1 MIKDSEQF
9 IVFLFCLSLFSGC
22 HNAPKKNN
30 LHFQVLEAGM
40 INDSLSTRYT
50 SYKDNYNQ
58 WKTVYEDCLHDT
70 LYHNAIYL
78 GLQNKIGLSS
88 ICSHAELNLNK
99 QITVL
104 DTSAKGN
111 IFDLLSVNSSANC
124 FSKINLNKNLQDSF
138 YIELIRNLKMA
149 GSYSYLT
156 DLVDTNQIAFKISTL
171 IDYSFRPDSLVG
183 LLQRT
188 KDSSLVYFREIL
200 TTPGNGLIAR
210 VAMIFGFESRFHL
223 KRKLSEEEE
232 SKLKNEVF
240 FTLGDHGENGN
251 IQLMTDRD
259 IKFVINKN
267 YIVFGEFY
275 VFSEDNHE
283 VTQR

>member
-1 MIKDSEQF
+1 MIKTSEQF
-9 IVFLFCLSLFSGC
+9 IVFLFCLSLFSSC
-22 HNAPKKNN
+22 HMTPKENK

-40 INDSLSTRYT
+40 INDSLSTHFAN
-50 SYKDNYNQ
+50 YKDDYNQ
-58 WKTVYEDCLHDT
+58 WKAVYEDCLHDT

-88 ICSHAELNLNK
+88 ICSHSELNLNK

-111 IFDLLSVNSSANC
+111 IFDLLSVNNSANC

-138 YIELIRNLKMA
+138 YVELVRNLKMA
-149 GSYSYLT
+149 GSYSYLS
-156 DLVDTNQIAFKISTL
+156 DLVDTNQIVFKISTL
-171 IDYSFRPDSLVG
+171 IDYSFRPDSLVS

-200 TTPGNGLIAR
+200 TTQGNGLIAR

-232 SKLKNEVF
+232 TKLKNEVF
-240 FTLGDHGENGN
+240 LTLGDHGENGN
-251 IQLMTDRD
+251 IQLLTDRD

-267 YIVFGEFY
+267 YIVFGEFF
-275 VFSEDNHE
+275 VFSEANPE
-283 VTQR
+283 VPGG

>member
-1 MIKDSEQF
+1 MIKASEQF
-9 IVFLFCLSLFSGC
+9 IVFLYCLSFFSGC
-22 HNAPKKNN
+22 HVAPKKNN
-30 LHFQVLEAGM
+30 LHFQVLEAGI
-40 INDSLSTRYT
+40 INDSLSAHFTN
-50 SYKDNYNQ
+50 YKDNYNQ

-88 ICSHAELNLNK
+88 ICNQTALNLNK

-111 IFDLLSVNSSANC
+111 IFDLLSINNSANC
-124 FSKINLNKNLQDSF
+124 FTKINLNKNLQDSF
-138 YIELIRNLKMA
+138 YVELVRSLKMT

-156 DLVDTNQIAFKISTL
+156 DLVDTNQIVFKITTL
-171 IDYSFRPDSLVG
+171 IDYSFRPNSLVS

-188 KDSSLVYFREIL
+188 KDSSLIYYREIL
-200 TTPGNGLIAR
+200 TTPGNGLMAR

-223 KRKLSEEEE
+223 KRKLSAEEEN
-232 SKLKNEVF
+232 KLKNEVF
-240 FTLGDHGENGN
+240 FTLGNHGENGN
-251 IQLMTDRD
+251 IQQLTDHD

-267 YIVFGEFY
+267 YIVFGEFC
-275 VFSEDNHE
+275 VFSEDSARGPE
-283 VTQR
+283 K

>member
-1 MIKDSEQF
+1 MVQAFKQF
-9 IVFLFCLSLFSGC
+9 IVFLFCLSLFFDC
-22 HNAPKKNN
+22 HDAPKKNN

-40 INDSLSTRYT
+40 INDSLSAHF
-50 SYKDNYNQ
+50 SNYKDDYYQ
-58 WKTVYEDCLHDT
+58 WKAVYEDCLHDT

-88 ICSHAELNLNK
+88 ICNRTELNLNK

-111 IFDLLSVNSSANC
+111 IFDLLSVNNSANC

-138 YIELIRNLKMA
+138 YIELVRNLKMT

-156 DLVDTNQIAFKISTL
+156 DLVDTNQIVFKISTL
-171 IDYSFRPDSLVG
+171 IDYSFRPDSLVS

-200 TTPGNGLIAR
+200 TTRGNGLIAR

-223 KRKLSEEEE
+223 KRKLSGEEE

-240 FTLGDHGENGN
+240 FTLGEHGENGN
-251 IQLMTDRD
+251 IQLLTDHD

-267 YIVFGEFY
+267 YIVFGELY
-275 VFSEDNHE
+275 VFNEDNAE
-283 VTQR
+283 VSVK

>member
-1 MIKDSEQF
+1 MVQAFKQF
-9 IVFLFCLSLFSGC
+9 IVFLFCLSLFSDC
-22 HNAPKKNN
+22 RNAPKKNN
-30 LHFQVLEAGM
+30 LHFRVLEAAI
-40 INDSLSTRYT
+40 INDSISAHLPK
-50 SYKDNYNQ
+50 YKEDFNL
-58 WKTVYEDCLHDT
+58 WKTVYEGCLHDT
-70 LYHNAIYL
+70 LFKNAFYF

-88 ICSHAELNLNK
+88 ICSRTELNLNK

-111 IFDLLSVNSSANC
+111 IFDLLSVNNSANC
-124 FSKINLNKNLQDSF
+124 FTKINLNKNLQDSF
-138 YIELIRNLKMA
+138 YIELVRNLKMT

-156 DLVDTNQIAFKISTL
+156 DLVDTNQIVFKISTL
-171 IDYSFRPDSLVG
+171 IDYSFRPDSLVS
-183 LLQRT
+183 LLQKT

-200 TTPGNGLIAR
+200 ITPGNGLIAR

-251 IQLMTDRD
+251 IQLLNDHE

-275 VFSEDNHE
+275 VFNEDNPE
-283 VTQR
+283 VSVK

>member
-1 MIKDSEQF
+1 MINSPKQF
-9 IVFLFCLSLFSGC
+9 IVFLFCLSLFPGC
-22 HNAPKKNN
+22 HDVPKKNK
-30 LHFQVLEAGM
+30 LHFQVLEAGI
-40 INDSLSTRYT
+40 INDSLSAHFAN
-50 SYKDNYNQ
+50 YKDDFNQ
-58 WKTVYEDCLHDT
+58 WKAVYEDCLHDT
-70 LYHNAIYL
+70 LNPNAIYL

-88 ICSHAELNLNK
+88 ICNRTELNLNK

-104 DTSAKGN
+104 DTSANGN
-111 IFDLLSVNSSANC
+111 IFDLLSVNNSANC

-138 YIELIRNLKMA
+138 YIELIRNLTMA
-149 GSYSYLT
+149 GNYSYLA
-156 DLVDTNQIAFKISTL
+156 DLVDTNQIVFKISTL
-171 IDYSFRPDSLVG
+171 IDYSFRPDSLIS

-200 TTPGNGLIAR
+200 TTPGNALIAR

-223 KRKLSEEEE
+223 KRKLSETEA

-240 FTLGDHGENGN
+240 LILGNHGENGN
-251 IQLMTDRD
+251 IQMLTDRD

-275 VFSEDNHE
+275 VFNEDNP
-283 VTQR
+283 VI

>member
-1 MIKDSEQF
+1 MIKAPEQF
-9 IVFLFCLSLFSGC
+9 IVFLFCLGLFSGC
-22 HNAPKKNN
+22 RVAPKKNN
-30 LHFQVLEAGM
+30 LHFQVLDAGI
-40 INDSLSTRYT
+40 INDSLSAHFTN
-50 SYKDNYNQ
+50 YKDNYNQ

-88 ICSHAELNLNK
+88 ICNQTALNLNK

-111 IFDLLSVNSSANC
+111 IFDLLSINNSANC
-124 FSKINLNKNLQDSF
+124 FTKINLNKNLQDSF
-138 YIELIRNLKMA
+138 YVEMLRSLKMT

-156 DLVDTNQIAFKISTL
+156 DLVDTNQIVFKISTL
-171 IDYSFRPDSLVG
+171 IDYSFRPDSLVS

-188 KDSSLVYFREIL
+188 KDSSLIYYREIL
-200 TTPGNGLIAR
+200 TTPGNGLMAR

-223 KRKLSEEEE
+223 KRKLSAEEEN
-232 SKLKNEVF
+232 KLKNEVF
-240 FTLGDHGENGN
+240 FTLGNHGENGN
-251 IQLMTDRD
+251 IQQLTDHD

-267 YIVFGEFY
+267 YIVFGEFC
-275 VFSEDNHE
+275 VFSEDSAGVPE
-283 VTQR
+283 K